1 MMSGTKRFT
10 QSDYDEWQEMRNAG
24 ISIMQIAEEF
34 ECHYDTVV
42 IKTKTPENIITL
54 GRLYK
59 MLKDGDH
66 VGNKTIV
73 YAGKVCGKFEQED
86 ENNG

>member
-1 MMSGTKRFT
+1 MSGIKRFNK
-10 QSDYDEWQEMRNAG
+10 SDYNRWQRKRDAG
-24 ISIMQIAEEF
+24 LSLKEIAKADGV
-34 ECHYDTVV
+34 CLDHVQ
-42 IKTKTPENIITL
+42 TKTTKPDDIITL

-73 YAGKVCGKFEQED
+73 YAGKVCGKFEQKD
-86 ENNG
+86 ETNG